1 MLFLISL
8 AFANNIKHRFQ
19 RYKTNVTEKKQELN
33 ELNLHLEDK
42 VSDRTQALAASN
54 KELELTLISLKNTQ
68 ERLITSEKIVS
79 MVE

>member
-1 MLFLISL
+1 MLI
-8 AFANNIKHRFQ
+8 
-19 RYKTNVTEKKQELN
+19 KKQKIN